1 MLKVGFG
8 RVDITP
14 NMGTEVPGYFN
25 VRLMSGI
32 LDPLLATAVV
42 FDDGERRAA
51 VVSAD
56 TVGFN
61 DHYTAYAKAHIAKA
75 CSLSEDAI
83 FLHATHTH
91 TGGLI
96 GDSDVPAEEFSLNE
110 YSTWLMGRLA
120 DAINLAI
127 VDLAPSEKMLYTS
140 GRVEDV
146 SFVRRFRMKNGDVAT
161 NPGWQCPDIDH
172 ALGTPDEE
180 SRLLIIKRE
189 GKPEIGIV
197 NFQVHPDVIGG
208 EWVSADYPG
217 FVRRTYEANIENSLC
232 MYINGTQGDTNH
244 VDVRYPQCEKSHG
257 YGRSEYMGK
266 KIAFSVLSNYSLA
279 EELSGEKVNFAT
291 KRITVKYNKGKP
303 EEIEPALKLA
313 ALYREKGSE
322 TAALPHIEPLMRRVE
337 MVAEACRIERLM
349 NRPDDKELTVSALSV
364 GDVVF
369 AGFPGEP
376 FTDVGRAIRENSKF
390 TLTMPVCCVN
400 GYEGY
405 FPTEQAF
412 SEGGYE
418 TLDASFAEGTAEAL
432 VDALTEVI
440 NSL

>member
-14 NMGTEVPGYFN
+14 NMGWDVPGYFN
-25 VRLMSGI
+25 KRLMSGV

-42 FDDGERRAA
+42 FDDGDRRAA

-56 TVGFN
+56 TIGFN
-61 DHYTAYAKAHIAKA
+61 DHYTAHAKAHIAKA

-91 TGGLI
+91 TGGFI
-96 GDSDVPAEEFSLNE
+96 GDNDAPVEEFELNE
-110 YSTWLMGRLA
+110 YSIWLMGRLA

-127 VDLAPSEKMLYTS
+127 NDLAPAKMSYTR

-146 SFVRRFRMKNGDVAT
+146 AFVRRFRMKDGTVMT
-161 NPGWQCPDIDH
+161 NPGWQSPDIDH

-197 NFQVHPDVIGG
+197 NYQVHPDVIGG
-208 EWVSADYPG
+208 EWVSADFPG
-217 FVRRTYEANIENSLC
+217 FVRRTYEKNIENSLC

-244 VDVRYPQCEKSHG
+244 VDVRRPQDTWSHG
-257 YGRSEYMGK
+257 YLRSEYMGK
-266 KIAFSVLSNYSLA
+266 KIAYSVLSNYDLA
-279 EELSGEKVNFAT
+279 EEVPGEKVAFAT
-291 KRITVKYNKGKP
+291 KTITVKYNKGKP
-303 EEIEPALKLA
+303 EEVEAALKLA
-313 ALYREKGSE
+313 ALYYETGSE
-322 TAALPHIEPLMRRVE
+322 AAALPDVEPFMRKVE
-337 MVAEACRIERLM
+337 MVAEACRIERLL
-349 NRPDDKELTVSALSV
+349 NRPDDKELTVSAISV

-376 FTDVGRAIRENSKF
+376 FTDVGCAIKENSKF
-390 TLTMPVCCVN
+390 RLTMPVCCVN

-405 FPTEQAF
+405 FPTKQAF

-418 TLDASFAEGTAEAL
+418 TLDASFASGTAEKLIEAS
-432 VDALTEVI
+432 TEIV

>member
-14 NMGTEVPGYFN
+14 SMGVDVPGYFN
-25 VRLMSGI
+25 KRSVAGV

-42 FDDGERRAA
+42 FDDGKNRA
-51 VVSAD
+51 VIVSAD
-56 TVGFN
+56 TIGMN
-61 DHYTAYAKAHIAKA
+61 DHYTAVAKKHIAEA
-75 CSLSEDAI
+75 CSLPQDAI

-91 TGGLI
+91 TGGFVC
-96 GDSDVPAEEFSLNE
+96 DNDVPAEAFEMSE
-110 YSTWLMGRLA
+110 YGTWLVHRLA
-120 DAINLAI
+120 DATTLAI
-127 VDLAPSEKMLYTS
+127 NDLAEAKMSYTR

-146 SFVRRFRMKNGDVAT
+146 AFVRRFRMKDGTVMT
-161 NPGWQCPDIDH
+161 NPGWQNPDIDH

-197 NFQVHPDVIGG
+197 NYQVHPDVIGG
-208 EWVSADYPG
+208 EFVSADFPG
-217 FVRRTYEANIENSLC
+217 FVRRTYEENVPNSLC

-244 VDVRYPQCEKSHG
+244 VDVRRLQDTWSHG
-257 YGRSEYMGK
+257 YLRSEYMGK
-266 KIAFSVLSNYSLA
+266 KIAFSVLSNYNLA
-279 EELSGEKVNFAT
+279 EELSGDKVNFAEKT
-291 KRITVKYNKGKP
+291 VTVKYNKGKP
-303 EEIEPALKLA
+303 EEVEPAMRLA
-313 ALYREKGSE
+313 ALYYETGSE
-322 TAALPHIEPLMRRVE
+322 AAALPDVEPFMRKVE
-337 MVAEACRIERLM
+337 LVAEACRIERLM
-349 NRPDDKELTVSALSV
+349 NRPDYKELTVSALSV

-376 FTDVGRAIRENSKF
+376 FTDIGRAIRKNSKF

-405 FPTEQAF
+405 YPTEQAF

-418 TLDASFAEGTAEAL
+418 TLDASFACGTAEKLLEAS
-432 VDALTEVI
+432 TEIV